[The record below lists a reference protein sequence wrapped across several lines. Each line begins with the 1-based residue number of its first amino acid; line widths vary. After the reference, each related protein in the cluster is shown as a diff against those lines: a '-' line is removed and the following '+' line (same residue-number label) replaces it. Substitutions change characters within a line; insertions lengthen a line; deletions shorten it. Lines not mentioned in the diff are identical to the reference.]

1 MTALVEGATNGHKEE
16 EEEEEWDENEEWQW
30 ETESEEE
37 EAPHTPSSIP
47 GAKKPQPNIQIEGS
61 LVKIDRKQPVDWSE
75 DEFDDDD
82 DKSYIPPPPPP
93 PPPPPSDC
101 IISHPETTKKR
112 SEALDNLKK
121 KPAKTPD
128 WSDLMKE
135 IGGFKYGHKHLLNK
149 VICNDRSKPYLSKTK
164 VEGQFVFD
172 SEKTKEKKSILKD
185 IKKGVRLKHVKT
197 NDRSKPNLRGI
208 RNFRRQITKE
218 DEQMA
223 EMDALDE
230 NEEFIKLRDDL
241 ESTKQLLELE
251 VRSKSLLEKDN
262 KRMQSEMER
271 LRMDLKRSKNEDI
284 NGDTENEAPSRRSS
298 IQMKRRSII
307 RMISENE
314 ALAEEDESKEDKEEE
329 AEDELLR
336 QEAEEARLLAEEWEN
351 KYKEMQRQMKEIEG
365 GSGKHHKKSSTVS
378 EPGNLYTRTQ
388 EDDGNE
394 SEGSLEGE
402 NSDDEDWMS
411 KREVHTLKQ
420 KLKTVHDKR
429 EILNR
434 ERNLLNERIGNLI
447 GSISSEV
454 KSRQNLKK
462 EIKDMNEAFKR
473 EIAEMCSDEFTTA
486 ELEDC
491 YFSDEDT
498 LVSSKLPVSK
508 EKVQPDWE
516 DEEVVSEEEEEEE
529 ETLSEIIQLAEDELE
544 EEEIKQFQELF
555 DLQKESDE
563 MKKVKERLESLTQNK
578 EETTEFL
585 NAQIESQT
593 ANVHNM
599 RKCNF
604 SIKSKIDRLHDV
616 LQYEK
621 ERHQD
626 LKQELTRMLAD
637 IQ

>member
-61 LVKIDRKQPVDWSE
+61 LVKIDRKQPVDC
-75 DEFDDDD
+75 
-82 DKSYIPPPPPP
+82 
-93 PPPPPSDC
+93 DC

-498 LVSSKLPVSK
+498 LVSSKTSCERRGGRK
-508 EKVQPDWE
+508 
-516 DEEVVSEEEEEEE
+516 
-529 ETLSEIIQLAEDELE
+529 TLSEIIQLAEDELE

>member
-1 MTALVEGATNGHKEE
+1 MTALVEGATNGHKEEE

-61 LVKIDRKQPVDWSE
+61 LVKIDRKQPVDC
-75 DEFDDDD
+75 
-82 DKSYIPPPPPP
+82 
-93 PPPPPSDC
+93 DC

-498 LVSSKLPVSK
+498 LVSSKTSCERRGGRK
-508 EKVQPDWE
+508 
-516 DEEVVSEEEEEEE
+516 
-529 ETLSEIIQLAEDELE
+529 TLSEIIQLAEDELE